1 MPDQDPNTHR
11 EAPQAPSRGDAGFRE
26 DVRLA
31 RLVDPMP
38 TLRALADHTGTKVED
53 VVHLALVRYAS
64 DGAEALLAL
73 GPASLRELVRAREAG
88 DWAKVAGIIDWL
100 QAGFE
105 SPRWRRPSR

>member
-1 MPDQDPNTHR
+1 MAEAGPD
-11 EAPQAPSRGDAGFRE
+11 AAFRE
-26 DVRLA
+26 EVRLA

-38 TLRALADHTGTKVED
+38 TLRALAGHTGTEVDD

-73 GPASLRELVRAREAG
+73 GPASLRELVRARQAE
-88 DWAKVAGIIDWL
+88 DWVRVAGIIDWL

-105 SPRWRRPSR
+105 SPTWRHP

>member
-1 MPDQDPNTHR
+1 MADPDP
-11 EAPQAPSRGDAGFRE
+11 DAAFR
-26 DVRLA
+26 DQVRLA

-38 TLRALADHTGTKVED
+38 TLRALAGHTRTELDG

-73 GPASLRELVRAREAG
+73 GPASLGELVRARQAE
-88 DWAKVAGIIDWL
+88 DWVRVAGIIDWL

-105 SPRWRRPSR
+105 SSTWRHP

>member
-1 MPDQDPNTHR
+1 MA
-11 EAPQAPSRGDAGFRE
+11 EADADVAFRE
-26 DVRLA
+26 EVRRA

-38 TLRALADHTGTKVED
+38 TLRSLAGHTGTEVDD

-73 GPASLRELVRAREAG
+73 GPASLRELVRARQAE
-88 DWAKVAGIIDWL
+88 DWVRVAGIIDWL

-105 SPRWRRPSR
+105 SPTWRHP

>member
-1 MPDQDPNTHR
+1 MAEPDP
-11 EAPQAPSRGDAGFRE
+11 DAAFR
-26 DVRLA
+26 DQVRLA

-38 TLRALADHTGTKVED
+38 TLRALAEHTGTDLED

-73 GPASLRELVRAREAG
+73 GPASLRELVRARQAE

-105 SPRWRRPSR
+105 SARWR